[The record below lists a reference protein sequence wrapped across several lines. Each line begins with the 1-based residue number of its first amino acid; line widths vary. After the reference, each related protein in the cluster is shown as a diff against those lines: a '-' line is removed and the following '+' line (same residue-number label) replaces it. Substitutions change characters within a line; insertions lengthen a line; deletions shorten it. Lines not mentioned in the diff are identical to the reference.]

1 MPYFTQ
7 SEASELVGLITN
19 IGGELP
25 PALARYEEIKQAMT
39 DASSSPPTAN
49 VLDLTADELMAYA
62 EKVALYRAP
71 ETLPALASVVDR
83 AAHAAREALKAGEI
97 DATIISLR
105 PAFDA
110 VAKKLNKAAR
120 MGITSA
126 TTAEQI
132 LRFTDPDA
140 IETFKGL
147 PRVIATIASIAQ
159 FRIRVSELLDV
170 SPTAHEQSLLRGVSY
185 GPDIV
190 DFSGAFTADDSFSIS
205 GDHNV
210 NGSLHYF
217 SKSASIDWLAL
228 GRLDLY
234 LTTPAEAAAKYERA
248 LTQKVQEAL

>member
-7 SEASELVGLITN
+7 SEANELVGLIAN
-19 IGGELP
+19 IDVELP
-25 PALARYEEIKQAMT
+25 PALARYEEIKQAMAE
-39 DASSSPPTAN
+39 ASSSPPAAN

-62 EKVALYRAP
+62 EKLALYRAP
-71 ETLPALASVVDR
+71 TTLPALGGVVDQ
-83 AAHAAREALKAGEI
+83 AASAAREALKSGEI

-110 VAKKLNKAAR
+110 AAKKLNKAAR

-132 LRFTDPDA
+132 LRFPDPDA

-147 PRVIATIASIAQ
+147 PRVIAAISRIAQ

-170 SPTAHEQSLLRGVSY
+170 SPTAHEQSLLRGYNY
-185 GPDIV
+185 GYDIT

-205 GDHNV
+205 GAHNV
-210 NGSLHYF
+210 NGQLHHF

-234 LTTPAEAAAKYERA
+234 LTTPAEAAIKYERA
-248 LTQKVQEAL
+248 LTQKVQEAH